1 MIGMV
6 TSQLCP
12 AISQDSSELGRHFC
26 SEVHAVEVTV
36 KLKERNPVLY
46 FYYLQQSLM
55 NMFFLKLSLLCTLSH
70 NRAKKQNSN
79 EQLCKSLRLKSIHYY
94 YYSLFI
100 NRGVLFLG
108 GGEGHEGASIPAHH
122 QVPASVR
129 GRQVSLRFLA
139 ASFRGRQVS
148 LCFLAASVRGCQ
160 VSLRF
165 LAP

>member
-1 MIGMV
+1 MAVRTMTWEWPHGCNDDLYLRV
-6 TSQLCP
+6 SAWP

-36 KLKERNPVLY
+36 KLKERNPALFLLFVE
-46 FYYLQQSLM
+46 SLM
-55 NMFFLKLSLLCTLSH
+55 NMFFFKLSLLHTLSH

-79 EQLCKSLRLKSIHYY
+79 EQLCKSLRLKSLHYY

-129 GRQVSLRFLA
+129 GR
-139 ASFRGRQVS
+139 
-148 LCFLAASVRGCQ
+148 
-160 VSLRF
+160 
-165 LAP
+165 